1 MQAHGGGL
9 IKVEDTFYLVGEDHT
24 NGAAFQNINCYS
36 SKDLVQWEYLGA
48 LLSLTNTTGDLGSGR
63 VVERPKVLW
72 NERTGKYVMWMHID
86 SSSYGEA
93 KVGIAVGET
102 VCGKYEYLTSFQPL
116 GFQSRDMGLFQDDDG
131 TAYLLS
137 EDVCSILPHF
147 LRNIVMS

>member
-86 SSSYGEA
+86 DSSYAEA
-93 KVGIAVGET
+93 TAGVATSST
-102 VCGKYEYLTSFQPL
+102 VCGNYNYL
-116 GFQSRDMGLFQDDDG
+116 
-131 TAYLLS
+131 
-137 EDVCSILPHF
+137 
-147 LRNIVMS
+147 